1 MIRWLLRHL
10 QLTQVMAK
18 LWLRR
23 TTASVNGDCFA
34 AENFVTVYCQT
45 FFDFAGSVNHASYYW
60 FCAEIDLVRRH
71 CGFRLADFQN
81 SENGSYFS
89 YGLLG
94 RVIDCYSSTFSFK

>member
-71 CGFRLADFQN
+71 CWFRLADFQN

-94 RVIDCYSSTFSFK
+94 CLIDCYASTFSLN